1 MLDLRIIVGSVRPGR
16 VGLAVSNW
24 FEGVAKADGRF
35 DVTTLDLAEIDL
47 PLMDEPEL
55 PGRRQYEKEHTKKW
69 SSLVEPADAYALVA
83 PEYNAGPSPALK
95 NALDY
100 LYHEWRYKPVGF
112 VSYGGVSGGM
122 RGVQALKPNL
132 LQFSM
137 MPVPEGVVIPF
148 VDSMV
153 DEEGN
158 FRPTEAIE
166 QGAKAML
173 DSLARWAEAL
183 RTLREPADDA

>member
-1 MLDLRIIVGSVRPGR
+1 MVIDLRVIVGSVREGR
-16 VGLAVSNW
+16 VGFSVARW
-24 FEGVAKADGRF
+24 FVGVAESDPRF
-35 DVTTLDLAEIDL
+35 EVTEIDL
-47 PLMDEPEL
+47 ADLDLPLLSEPEL
-55 PGRRQYEKEHTKKW
+55 PARRDYRQEGTKRL
-69 SSLVEPADAYALVA
+69 SELVEPADAYVLVA

-95 NALDY
+95 NAFDH

-148 VDSMV
+148 VDSMIE
-153 DEEGN
+153 DGT
-158 FRPTEAIE
+158 FHPTEPVE
-166 QGAKAML
+166 QGAASLL
-173 DSLARWAEAL
+173 DSLARWADAL
-183 RTLREPADDA
+183 KVLRED

>member
-1 MLDLRIIVGSVRPGR
+1 MIDLRIIVGSVREGR
-16 VGLAVSNW
+16 AGLPVARW
-24 FEGVAKADGRF
+24 FEGVAEADPRF
-35 DVTTLDLAEIDL
+35 DVTEIDL
-47 PLMDEPEL
+47 ADLDLPLLSEPEF
-55 PGRRQYEKEHTKKW
+55 PARRDYRQEGTKRL
-69 SSLVEPADAYALVA
+69 SELVEPADAYVLVA

-137 MPVPEGVVIPF
+137 MPVPEAVVIPF

-153 DEEGN
+153 DGEGS

-166 QGAKAML
+166 HGAESML
-173 DSLARWAEAL
+173 DALARWAEAL
-183 RTLREPADDA
+183 RTLREPTDA